1 MRRTSPAAAARRLV
15 RVNYLVALL
24 PSIGVG
30 ILFYIVI
37 RALVNADRN
46 ERAALKRLEEEDA
59 RKAASPDQP

>member
-1 MRRTSPAAAARRLV
+1 MVRSQARTLV
-15 RVNYLVALL
+15 RVDYLVALL

-46 ERAALKRLEEEDA
+46 ERAALKRLDAEDA
-59 RKAASPDQP
+59 RKASSPERE